1 MNAMNKF
8 LIISIGLVCFLYSCH
23 PAKNIQTVIAKKDSL
38 AVTETIPNDQA
49 RNDSS
54 LFISETY
61 IKIQQNLI
69 AYKTFAGKL
78 EVDYQ
83 DAQGKKY
90 EVNAHIRMYADSL
103 IWISV
108 TGLLGIEG
116 LRILVNHD
124 SVKILDKQNKIY
136 TGRPI
141 SFIQDLT
148 GMPLELS
155 TLQDLLIGNPV
166 FLEPQ
171 ILSYKKT
178 DDHIT
183 LQNNGPVFK
192 NLFTISRKDY
202 LVRSSKLD
210 DVDPQRNRTCY
221 LNYHGYEN
229 KKGVNFSTKR
239 NILVS
244 EKKKLDIELEF
255 KQYDFN
261 ETLTFPFNVPKNY
274 DEN

>member
-1 MNAMNKF
+1 MNKF
-8 LIISIGLVCFLYSCH
+8 LIISVSLVCFLYSCH

-38 AVTETIPNDQA
+38 AVAETIPNDQA
-49 RNDSS
+49 RKDSS

-61 IKIQQNLI
+61 NKIQQNLI
-69 AYKTFAGKL
+69 SYKTFAGKL
-78 EVDYQ
+78 EVDYE
-83 DAQGKKY
+83 DALGKKY
-90 EVNAHIRMYADSL
+90 EVNAHIRMYSDSL

-116 LRILVNHD
+116 MRILVNPD

-136 TGRPI
+136 TGRAI
-141 SFIQDLT
+141 TFIQDLT
-148 GMPLELS
+148 GMPLDLV

-166 FLEPQ
+166 FLGSQ

-178 DDHIT
+178 EENII
-183 LQNNGPVFK
+183 LQNNGQVFK
-192 NLFTISRKDY
+192 NLITISRKDY
-202 LVRSSKLD
+202 LVRNSKLD
-210 DVDPQRNRTCY
+210 DIDPQRNRTCY

-239 NILVS
+239 KIQVS

-255 KQYDFN
+255 KQYSFN

>member
-1 MNAMNKF
+1 MNRL
-8 LIISIGLVCFLYSCH
+8 LIICIVLVCFLYSCH
-23 PAKNIQTVIAKKDSL
+23 PAKNIQTAIAKKDSL

-49 RNDSS
+49 KKDSI
-54 LFISETY
+54 LFINETY
-61 IKIQQNLI
+61 NKIQQNLI
-69 AYKTFAGKL
+69 SYKTFAGKF
-78 EVDYQ
+78 EVDYE
-83 DAQGKKY
+83 DGEGKKY

-116 LRILVNHD
+116 LRILVKAD
-124 SVKILDKQNKIY
+124 SVKMLDKQNKIY
-136 TGRPI
+136 TGRSI

-148 GMPLELS
+148 GMPLDLS

-178 DDHIT
+178 DENIT
-183 LQNNGPVFK
+183 LQNNGHVFK

-210 DVDPQRNRTCY
+210 DINPQRNRTCY

-239 NILVS
+239 KIQIS
-244 EKKKLDIELEF
+244 EKKKLDIDLEF
-255 KQYDFN
+255 KQYEFN